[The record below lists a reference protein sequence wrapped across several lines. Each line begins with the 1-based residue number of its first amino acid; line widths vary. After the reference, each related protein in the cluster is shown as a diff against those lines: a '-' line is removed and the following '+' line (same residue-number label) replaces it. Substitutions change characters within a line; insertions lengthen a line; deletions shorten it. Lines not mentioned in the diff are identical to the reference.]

1 MDHKAALLAL
11 VLVSSSLAGC
21 TGDPGEGGGDEFDSE
36 ALQDLFDEH
45 FQDFINN
52 TTITVNNH
60 YHNNT
65 TYVVDDGDYS
75 TTTTTN
81 IEYNNTT
88 NVDGEE
94 VNNYYEENDYSSSN
108 YSLGGGVIGG
118 NGTGSGYIVY
128 TVDRAFTLEDLWF
141 DETAEEIDYLNN
153 SIDYSYNYYDYM
165 TNQYRTDVFTIQCS
179 VYYIVGSAGGNN
191 SSWPDSVVTYW
202 EDNDYYDDAWTD
214 MGYNSTIRDMF
225 QEAAW
230 NQSVRLACDE
240 GYPEPTQSYFR
251 EVIFSFTVPEGYA
264 IQCGGPN
271 SNNPVIYYRYITSN
285 GSTEWTDSGTSYTY
299 ASMYLDGLR
308 YYCGWET
315 RGGSEDMIFTIEY
328 DISDD
333 RQYRLFFAYQLVPVV
348 AVNTE

>member
-1 MDHKAALLAL
+1 MDYKATLMVL
-11 VLVSSSLAGC
+11 VLVSSTLAGC
-21 TGDPGEGGGDEFDSE
+21 TGDPDGGGGDEIDSD

-45 FQDFINN
+45 FQDFLNN
-52 TTITVNNH
+52 TTITVINN

-65 TYVVDDGDYS
+65 THMVDDGDYS

-108 YSLGGGVIGG
+108 YSLGG
-118 NGTGSGYIVY
+118 NGTGSGYIIY
-128 TVDRAFTLEDLWF
+128 TVDRTFTLNELWF
-141 DETAEEIDYLNN
+141 DETAEEIDHLNN

-165 TNQYRTDVFTIQCS
+165 TNQNRTDVFTIQCS

-191 SSWPDSVVTYW
+191 SSWPNSVVTYW

-214 MGYNSTIRDMF
+214 LGYNSTIRDMF

-240 GYPEPTQSYFR
+240 GYPEPTGGYHN

-264 IQCGGPN
+264 FRCIGPN
-271 SNNPVIYYRYITSN
+271 SDNPILFYRNTVSN
-285 GSTEWTDSGTSYTY
+285 ESTNWNQDSSYTY
-299 ASMYLDGLR
+299 ASMYLDNLR
-308 YYCGWET
+308 HYCGWELLV
-315 RGGSEDMIFTIEY
+315 GGSEDITFEIRY
-328 DISDD
+328 DLHHSF
-333 RQYRLFFAYQLVPVV
+333 QYRVFFAYQLVPVV
-348 AVNTE
+348 AINTE